1 MSDDL
6 IVNDKQAM
14 GALKKHGG
22 KIVWVIIA
30 VLAGYFGWEF
40 YQKNYAKIDTVAAD
54 SYTLIS
60 EKNDALMLGRQSPAD
75 EATKAELAKEQE
87 ALFADI
93 DKLVAGHGKTAYAW
107 QALMIKARHQADA
120 GDFKGAI
127 ATLEQARGIDLQDE
141 GLSAINTLRL
151 AQATLANGDVD
162 GALALANQ
170 SMPEAFT
177 PSRQELLGDIYVA
190 KNDTENAKKAYD
202 EAWNILAQRQE
213 VRSLLSLK
221 MQMLGMTPKPITP
234 KSAISTPSLSSDAT
248 SGTPSEVD
256 KSDTA
261 STTDASTSVKA
272 DETATT
278 KADEASS
285 QTSK

>member
-1 MSDDL
+1 MSDEL

-14 GALKKHGG
+14 SALKKHGG
-22 KIVWVIIA
+22 KIVWVIVG

-60 EKNDALMLGRQSPAD
+60 EKNDALTLGRQNSAD

-93 DKLVAGHGKTAYAW
+93 DKLVAGHGETAYAW

-127 ATLEQARGIDLQDE
+127 ATLTQARGIDLQDE

-151 AQATLANGDVD
+151 AQATLANGDAE
-162 GALALANQ
+162 GALTLANQ

-202 EAWNILAQRQE
+202 EAWNILVERQE

-234 KSAISTPSLSSDAT
+234 KSAVSMPTAPSQTADAT
-248 SGTPSEVD
+248 TPKADTDTAKATDD
-256 KSDTA
+256 KSAKVDETA
-261 STTDASTSVKA
+261 TNKA
-272 DETATT
+272 DET
-278 KADEASS
+278 SS